1 MLKRLLAAA
10 TLLLLS
16 TNAAFAQDGADLDAI
31 KTYTLDKAAELQAAA
46 ADLLGAAQAY
56 YDLAAAA
63 EFDYEALWAAEPEAV
78 SDAIL
83 AAKDAW
89 IAASPLYEQMEGIVA
104 GVPVLSVYDVILD
117 AGVSAEEDPESAT
130 PYDLT
135 LPDGT
140 VLEQPGNVFGLLE
153 STLWGTRAEF
163 SSGLEADIDGSGAV
177 DFGELLPDANMLLG
191 TAQALDGFAA
201 ELITS
206 AEEWQPTEADA
217 FTALVVMVPTM
228 SEYFESWKNSRF
240 VAGEDSEQAEFVVIS
255 RLSDIQDILG
265 GLQIV
270 YENVSPLVVEQ
281 DAALHEQI
289 DSGLTNLRD
298 YVADLYTQELD
309 GRQFSPEEADFFG
322 SEAQDRAAS
331 ITGQIAQVAGLLNID
346 LPE

>member
-1 MLKRLLAAA
+1 MLKRIFA
-10 TLLLLS
+10 TAMLLLLS
-16 TNAAFAQDGADLDAI
+16 LNTAFAQDGADLDAI
-31 KTYTLDKAAELQAAA
+31 KSYTLDKAAELQASAEDLLAA
-46 ADLLGAAQAY
+46 AQGY

-78 SDAIL
+78 SAAIL

-89 IAASPLYEQMEGIVA
+89 IAASPQYEQMEGIVA

-117 AGVSAEEDPESAT
+117 AGVSAEEDPEGAT

-163 SSGLEADIDGSGAV
+163 SSGVEADLDDSGAV

-191 TAQALDGFAA
+191 TAQALDSFAG

-206 AEEWQPTEADA
+206 AEEWQPTETDA

-240 VAGEDSEQAEFVVIS
+240 VAGDDSEQAEFVVIS

-265 GLQIV
+265 GLEIV
-270 YENVSPLVVEQ
+270 YENVSPLVIEQ
-281 DAALHEQI
+281 DPAMHDQI
-289 DSGLTNLRD
+289 GSGLTNLRD

-309 GRQFSPEEADFFG
+309 GRQFTPEEADFFG
-322 SEAQDRAAS
+322 SEAQDRAAN
-331 ITGQIAQVAGLLNID
+331 ITGQIAQVAGLLNIE

>member
-10 TLLLLS
+10 ALLL
-16 TNAAFAQDGADLDAI
+16 TVNVAFAQDGADLAAI
-31 KTYTLDKAAELQAAA
+31 KTYTLDKAADLKAAA
-46 ADLLGAAQAY
+46 EDLLAAAQAY
-56 YDLAAAA
+56 YDLAAEAD
-63 EFDYEALWAAEPEAV
+63 FDYESLWAAEAEAV
-78 SDAIL
+78 SAAL
-83 AAKDAW
+83 NAAKEAW

-104 GVPVLSVYDVILD
+104 GVPVLSEYDVILD
-117 AGVSAEEDPESAT
+117 AGTSAEEDPESAT

-153 STLWGTRAEF
+153 TTLWGTRPEF
-163 SSGLEADIDGSGAV
+163 SSGVEADLDGNGEV
-177 DFGELLPDANMLLG
+177 DFGEQLPDANMLLG
-191 TAQALDGFAA
+191 TAQALDSFSGD
-201 ELITS
+201 LITS
-206 AEEWQPTEADA
+206 ARAWEPTEADA

-240 VAGEDSEQAEFVVIS
+240 VAGDATEQADFGVIS

-270 YENVSPLVVEQ
+270 YENISPLVVEQ
-281 DAALHEQI
+281 DAGLHGQSA
-289 DSGLTNLRD
+289 SGLTNLRD

-309 GRQFSPEEADFFG
+309 GRQFTAEEADFYG
-322 SEAQDRAAS
+322 SEAQDRAAN
-331 ITGQIAQVAGLLNID
+331 ITGQIAQVAGLLNIE